1 MAKTIKI
8 RCNGSQKHENV
19 VDLEKVLQQKPI
31 VTYRGVSTKPPEIPE
46 RLVLPCQTCGEGK
59 VVISRAMIEE
69 NL

>member
-19 VDLEKVLQQKPI
+19 VDLEKALQQKPI
-31 VTYRGVSTKPPEIPE
+31 ITYRGMSTKPPEIPE
-46 RLVLPCQTCGEGK
+46 RLVMPCQKCTDGK
-59 VVISRAMIEE
+59 VVISRAIIEE